1 MSCTKTYKVTLTVT
15 TASSPKD
22 ILEFIQKR
30 IKNALPVFSLDY
42 ELVDERPTDIEH
54 HGGVVDDDKE

>member
-15 TASSPKD
+15 TASEPKH

-30 IKNALPVFSLDY
+30 IKNALPVFNLEY
-42 ELVDERPTDIEH
+42 TLVEDRPTNDEH
-54 HGGVVDDDKE
+54 HGGKVDE

>member
-15 TASSPKD
+15 TASDPKD

-54 HGGVVDDDKE
+54 HGGLQDDSKE

>member
-15 TASSPKD
+15 TASEPKH

-30 IKNALPVFSLDY
+30 IKNALPVFSLEYD
-42 ELVDERPTDIEH
+42 LVDERPTTDEH
-54 HGGVVDDDKE
+54 HGGVVDD

>member
-15 TASSPKD
+15 TASEPKH

-42 ELVDERPTDIEH
+42 ELVDDRPTSVEH
-54 HGGVVDDDKE
+54 HGGEVNEEE

>member
-30 IKNALPVFSLDY
+30 IKNALPVFNLSY
-42 ELVDERPTDIEH
+42 ELVDERPTNDEH
-54 HGGVVDDDKE
+54 HGGKTDG